1 MNGYY
6 TWIALELTRDRVREA
21 DQRNRRLLDADGL
34 RTYGPGL
41 TRRTLARAAAT
52 VSRGSAALAR
62 RLDES
67 IASDAPVRS
76 SRLA

>member
-6 TWIALELTRDRVREA
+6 TLLALELSKDRTREA
-21 DQRNRRLLDADGL
+21 DERNRRLLDADGL
-34 RTYGPGL
+34 RSYGPGI
-41 TRRTLARAAAT
+41 TRRALARAAAS
-52 VSRGSAALAR
+52 VSRGSAAIAR

-67 IASDAPVRS
+67 IAPDAPARS